1 MIKITT
7 TYQVV
12 SPESAEVGDVEDQG
26 FHDEQG
32 EVFKTPQEAADFI
45 TEHYAYIP
53 SESPSDNAKWWST
66 DGDEDYTTG
75 FRTYYSYHIDTDTD
89 TLKEVNSILMGQ

>member
-32 EVFKTPQEAADFI
+32 EVFKTPQEAAEFLRDN
-45 TEHYAYIP
+45 YAHHP
-53 SESPSDNAKWWST
+53 SESPSDSAKSWST
-66 DGDEDYTTG
+66 EGDPDFITGNEKFYT
-75 FRTYYSYHIDTDTD
+75 YHIETDTN
-89 TLKEVNSILMGQ
+89 TLKEINTIYKGL